1 MNFGTNRLIVA
12 TASVVLLWPIS
23 LSAVAANNEAAAA
36 YLASQR
42 DGVIRNWQSHVVDS
56 KACEQ
61 FIERYKTEGQKFPTS
76 ASGKFVNAMTRVKKA
91 AITANCI
98 KK

>member
-1 MNFGTNRLIVA
+1 MNLGTRRPIIAVF
-12 TASVVLLWPIS
+12 VVLIGASS
-23 LSAVAANNEAAAA
+23 LSTFAATDEAAAA

-56 KACEQ
+56 KVCEQ
-61 FIERYKTEGQKFPTS
+61 FIDRYKTEGQKFPTA

-91 AITANCI
+91 AIAANCI
-98 KK
+98 KR